1 MAGPAA
7 VQRIP
12 GSTGMPS
19 RKMNITLR
27 TPTAADAPALA
38 AVHHRCWVETYT
50 GQVND
55 SFWEGFTA
63 ASLVPLWERIAANDT
78 PLRSSALA
86 EAGGELVGLA
96 MAGPSSV
103 REHPAFPPVRERQLF
118 MLYVLASHHG
128 TGAGQALLDAVA
140 GDDPAQLW
148 VAAEN
153 PRAQAFYR
161 RNGFLPDGARVAGNP
176 TAEEIPVLRM
186 VR

>member
-1 MAGPAA
+1 
-7 VQRIP
+7 
-12 GSTGMPS
+12 
-19 RKMNITLR
+19 MNFTLR
-27 TPTAADAPALA
+27 TPTAADAPVLA
-38 AVHHRCWVETYT
+38 DVHRRCWVETYT
-50 GQVND
+50 GQVSD
-55 SFWEGFTA
+55 GFWEGFTA
-63 ASLVPLWERIAANDT
+63 ASLIPLWERVAAGNS

-86 EAGGELVGLA
+86 EADGEVVGLA

-128 TGAGQALLDAVA
+128 TGAGQALLEAVA
-140 GDDPAQLW
+140 GEDPAQLW

-161 RNGFLPDGARVAGNP
+161 RNGFHPDGARVAGSP
-176 TAEEIPVLRM
+176 TADEIPVLRM

>member
-1 MAGPAA
+1 
-7 VQRIP
+7 
-12 GSTGMPS
+12 
-19 RKMNITLR
+19 MNFTLR

-38 AVHHRCWVETYT
+38 GVHHRCWTETYT
-50 GQVND
+50 GQVD
-55 SFWEGFTA
+55 GSFWDGFTA
-63 ASLVPLWERIAANDT
+63 ASLVPLWERISAGDS

-103 REHPAFPPVRERQLF
+103 QEHSAFPPVRERQLF

-128 TGAGQALLDAVA
+128 TGVGQALLEAVA
-140 GDDPAQLW
+140 GEGPAQLW

-161 RNGFLPDGARVAGNP
+161 RNGFRPDGAQVAGSP
-176 TAEEIPVLRM
+176 TAHHIPVLRM